1 MFIKDDQATPV
12 TTQEILTAIDQLTE
26 QEELI
31 LERTARWLV
40 RFIKKRAFGF
50 EEEDLLHEAI
60 TLTLVGQRRWCKNK
74 VTLCKHLHGV
84 MKSIAD
90 HWWKSKSRQSLTLES
105 DLYVETENSDSI
117 NPMQNFK
124 DDEATDAEAKI
135 IEEEHFAKIKQLT
148 QSREFA
154 LLIIEGIR
162 EGMTGKEIRE
172 LGLTKTQYETEM
184 KWIRRNLKLVFEK

>member
-1 MFIKDDQATPV
+1 
-12 TTQEILTAIDQLTE
+12 
-26 QEELI
+26 
-31 LERTARWLV
+31 
-40 RFIKKRAFGF
+40 
-50 EEEDLLHEAI
+50 
-60 TLTLVGQRRWCKNK
+60 
-74 VTLCKHLHGV
+74 